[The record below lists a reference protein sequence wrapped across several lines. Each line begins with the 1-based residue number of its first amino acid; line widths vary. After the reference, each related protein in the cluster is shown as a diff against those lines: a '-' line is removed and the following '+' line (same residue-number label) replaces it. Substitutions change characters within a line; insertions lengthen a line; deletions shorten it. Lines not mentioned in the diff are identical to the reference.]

1 MGVAC
6 IGTGAPAAATEPAA
20 TAAATLHC
28 DCIPDK
34 GMQHNALSSLSR
46 RPDVVMAFNYFAN

>member
-6 IGTGAPAAATEPAA
+6 IGTGAPAATAA
-20 TAAATLHC
+20 TAATLHC
-28 DCIPDK
+28 DCILDK

>member
-6 IGTGAPAAATEPAA
+6 IGTGATAATQAA
-20 TAAATLHC
+20 TAATLHY
-28 DCIPDK
+28 DCMLEK
-34 GMQHNALSSLSR
+34 GMQFNALSSLSR